1 MDKHETTKDDFDIE
15 LAELKKKA
23 NFSDN
28 PDNQAAINAAIQYL
42 EEKNCPKKDIQGKC
56 IAPENLEG
64 ASLAQKADEKK
75 DAPKWGIY
83 TYFYNDGKCDYQ
95 TSQSLTEGQDLYR
108 NRTEDTAKLFLANG
122 EIQRQKGDQI
132 DIEICTGKAL
142 MDGNLKMKTYNSDF
156 LYVLNHENGTI
167 YNDIIRYQTNRMP
180 EALASFNGFPKTDS
194 TVLVRGT
201 DGLVL
206 KKKGEEQY
214 IGQNLAYLYND
225 YESMGDRKSVV

>member
-1 MDKHETTKDDFDIE
+1 MSLGQKSDD
-15 LAELKKKA
+15 KKA
-23 NFSDN
+23 
-28 PDNQAAINAAIQYL
+28 
-42 EEKNCPKKDIQGKC
+42 
-56 IAPENLEG
+56 
-64 ASLAQKADEKK
+64 
-75 DAPKWGIY
+75 DAPKFGIY

-95 TSQSLTEGQDLYR
+95 TSQSLTDGQDLYR

-167 YNDIIRYQTNRMP
+167 YNDIIRYQTSRMP

-194 TVLVRGT
+194 TVLVRGG

-206 KKKGEEQY
+206 KKKGDEQY

-225 YESMGDRKSVV
+225 YESMGVLSSSPYSNIMA